1 MTADLHRT
9 RQRLKELEESTPEP
23 ETEPGADTPRTQEP
37 IAIVSMSCRYP
48 GDVRSP
54 EDLWR
59 LVAEEGDAISE
70 FPADRGWDLDALYDE
85 DPDRPGT
92 SYVRHGGFLHD
103 APDFDAAFFGISPR
117 EALAMDPQ
125 QRLLLETSWEV
136 IERAGIDPLSLRASA
151 TGVFAGVMYHDYAG
165 RMPTAP
171 DGLEGYFYNG
181 SAGSVASGRIAYTLG
196 LEGPAVTVDTACSSS
211 LVALHLACHALREG
225 DCTLALAAGATVL
238 ASPNLFV
245 ESSRQHALAADGR
258 CKAFADAADGA
269 GFAEG
274 VGVLLLERLSDAR
287 RNGHE
292 VLAVVRGSAVNQD
305 GASSGLTAPNGPAQ
319 ERVIRQALANAG
331 LTTADV
337 DTVEAHGT
345 GTTLGDPIEAQ
356 ALLATYGQQRPA
368 EQPLWLGSLKS
379 NIGHTQAAAGVGGV
393 IKSVLAMR
401 HGTLPRTLHVD
412 APSRHVE
419 WDTGAVRLLTEARPW
434 PETGRPRRV
443 GVSSFGA
450 SGTNAHAIIE
460 LPADVPESA
469 PVDEPPGT
477 VPLVP
482 LVLHGHD
489 AAAVRAQAGAL
500 RDHLHARPEQSLGA
514 TARALVSSR
523 AALDHRAVLVADDR
537 VGALDALAALA
548 DGRPAAATFTGQAA
562 PGADRPVLVFPGQ
575 GSQWAGMAVDLLAA
589 ATAQPAGPAGAFATR
604 IAECER
610 ALAAHV
616 DWSLTDVLRGAP
628 EAPGLGRVD
637 VVQPVLW
644 AVMVSLAE
652 LWRAHGVRPAA
663 VVGHSQ
669 GEIAAACVAGALTVE
684 DAARVVALRS
694 RALLGL
700 AGDGGMVSLALSAQ
714 ATETLIAGWPDQI
727 TIAAVNG
734 PHATVVTGEPDALDE
749 LLDDCR
755 SVGVRARRVPVD
767 YASHGPQVERVRDE
781 LRTALGPLHPT
792 AASVP
797 FYSTVTAEPV
807 DTTGLDADY
816 WYTNLRHA
824 VRFEDTTR
832 ALLAAGHTLFVEV
845 SAHPVLTA
853 AIEDTAADAEAAAVA
868 VGTLRR
874 DEDGPRRFLL
884 SLADAYA
891 HGADVDWPGRAT
903 GGTPA
908 PLPTY
913 AFQRE
918 RYWLDAPAG
927 AASATGL
934 GLGSAEHP
942 LLGARVALADGE
954 GLLFTGRL
962 TPRTQPWLAQHA
974 VDGTVLLPG
983 TALLELAVHAGDQV
997 GCGHVEELTLHAP
1010 LLLPEHGGV
1019 TLQLGID
1026 APDPT
1031 GRRALRVHARR
1042 DEEAPWTRHAEGFL
1056 APEPPEPTEPA
1067 GTDER
1072 LVVWPP
1078 PDAELLPL
1086 DGLYER
1092 LDAIGFG
1099 YGPAFRG
1106 LRSVW
1111 RRGEELYAEV
1121 ALPEAAGD
1129 GAAHYG
1135 LHPALLDAAL
1145 HPLALAALDTDAGA
1159 GGGERGRLP
1168 FSWSEVTL
1176 HAIGAAALRVRLLP
1190 TGVDRVALTVA
1201 DAEGEL
1207 VARIGA
1213 LDLRPVAATL
1223 AGGTAEGA
1231 ALHETRWRPLP
1242 LPPAEEP
1249 SDAPEPTVLRL
1260 ASDPSAEDPVAAL
1273 HAVAARALAAVQ
1285 EAVTADRPLAVVTT
1299 GAVSTGQDDPIT
1311 DPTAATAWGLVRS
1324 AQAEHPG
1331 LLTLA
1336 DTDEDLDQG
1345 TLMALLRSGEPQTAV
1360 RAGHAYTPRTQRL
1373 PEVPP
1378 GTTAFDPEGTVLLT
1392 GGTGTLGRLTARH
1405 LVAEHGVRRL
1415 LLLSRTGQNA
1425 PGAAEL
1431 VTELTA
1437 AGAIVTVTACDAADR
1452 DALAA
1457 VLDTIPDEHPL
1468 TAVVHATGALADGLV
1483 ASLTADGLA
1492 EVLRS
1497 KADAAWHLH
1506 ELTRDLD
1513 LAAFVLYSSA
1523 AGLLGSAGQAAY
1535 AAANA
1540 ALDGLAAHRRALG
1553 LPAISLAW
1561 GLWAERS
1568 AMTGA
1573 LGDAELAR
1581 MNRDGFQPLT
1591 TAQGL
1596 SLLDQALTTPR
1607 PGPADATLLA
1617 VHRAA
1622 TATAPTS
1629 PRRVRRRA
1637 AGAAG
1642 TPELR
1647 RRLAALPAQD
1657 RRAKV
1662 LGLVRENA
1670 ALVLG
1675 HSSPDTVAPGR
1686 AFKDLGFDSLTAVEL
1701 RNRLNAETGLR
1712 LPATLVFDHPTP
1724 EALAELME
1732 RQLLDQAP
1740 ERRPA
1745 AVATAV
1751 AEPIAIVAMGCR
1763 YPGGVDSPE
1772 ALWRLV
1778 AEGGDAIAEFPTDRG
1793 WDLESLYDPDPERSG
1808 TSYTRHGGFL
1818 RDAAEFDAE
1827 LFGISP
1833 REALAMDPQQRLLL
1847 ETSWE
1852 TFERAGIDPLS
1863 LRGRDVG
1870 VFAGVM
1876 YHDYGSRLREIP
1888 EDVEGY
1894 LATGASSSVISGR
1907 VAYTFGLEGPAV
1919 TVDTACSSS
1928 LVALHLAAQSLRN
1941 GECGLALA
1949 GGVTVL
1955 SSPGLFTEFSRQ
1967 RGLSPDGRCKAFG
1980 ADADGAGFAEGVG
1993 MLLLERLSD
2002 ARRNGHRVLAV
2013 VRGSAVNQDG
2023 ASNGLTAPN
2032 GPSQQRVI
2040 RAALAGAGLGVAD
2053 VDAVEAHG
2061 TGTTLGDP
2069 IEAQA
2074 LLATYGQERDVE
2086 RPLWLGSLKSNIG
2099 HAQAAAGVG
2108 GVIKMVQ
2115 AMRHGVLPRT
2125 LHVEEPSP
2133 HVDWESGAV
2142 RLLTD
2147 EVPWPETGRPR
2158 RAGVSSFGA
2167 SGTNA
2172 HVIIEQPAPQHE
2184 PEPEPGVRPVVD
2196 TPIPLVVSAATP
2208 LAVDAQLQRVGSLV
2222 GSVDVGWSLAC
2233 GRAALGE
2240 RAVVLGSEVVRGG
2253 VVPGA
2258 GRVVFVF
2265 PGQGSQWLGM
2275 AEELLDASPV
2285 FERRLVE
2292 CEEALSG
2299 FVEWSLVGVLRS
2311 GDEGWLGRVDVVQ
2324 PVLWAV
2330 MVSLAEVWRGYG
2342 VEPAAVIGHSQG
2354 EIAAAVV
2361 AGGLSLVDGA
2371 RVVALRSRAI
2381 GEVLSGR
2388 GGMVSVAE
2396 SVGVV
2401 EGLIAAWGDRL
2412 SIAVVNGPS
2421 ATVVAGEP
2429 AALDELLAA
2438 CEADEVRAR
2447 RVPVDYASHSAQ
2459 VDELRER
2466 LLADL
2471 AEVTPHSAPIP
2482 FYSTVTGQPV
2492 DTAELTAEY
2501 WFTNLRSRVRFD
2513 EAVVAAGQGT
2523 FVEVSAHPVLTMAI
2537 EDAPAVGTLRRGE
2550 GGLDR
2555 FLTSLAEAWVQGV
2568 PVAWE
2573 RVLAGGR
2580 QVDVPTYPFQR
2591 KRYWL
2596 DGGQE
2601 AVNAARLGLGETR
2614 HPLLGA
2620 GVELVDTDGFLLT
2633 GSLSPATHPWLVD
2646 HAVNGTLLLP
2656 GTAMLELAVHAGDQV
2671 GCGWVEELTLEA
2683 PLVIAES
2690 GETQLQLV
2698 VSAPEDAAAAE
2709 DAGRRTLSLHARH
2722 GVSGGWTRHATGLLA
2737 ERPVPPGGEPAAVWP
2752 PDGAAAVDLS
2762 DFYARAND
2770 AGFQYGPAFRGLRA
2784 AWRRGDEVYAEIELP
2799 EAAGDGAEFALHPAL
2814 LDAGLQALRVGGVL
2828 EGEGRLP
2835 FSWRD
2840 VTLHAAGAADLLRV
2854 RLSALGPDEV
2864 AIDVRDRQGLPVLT
2878 VGSLVA
2884 RPLAAGQQ
2892 QPKAAQDFLFRVVWS
2907 PVPGGGEAA
2916 ASDQPVE
2923 LLRLGA
2929 ADPARG
2935 ELPDAVH
2942 AAVADALDRVRG
2954 WLADEANE
2962 GTRLVVVTRGAVAVQ
2977 AGEPIVDLAGAAAW
2991 GLLRSAQAE
3000 HPGRITLLDS
3010 DSDSDSDSDG
3020 DTATVAQLTQLSLGE
3035 PQLAVRAGTAYV
3047 PRLDRGT
3054 PPLAPPAEAPD
3065 GAWRLRLGDGAVGA
3079 GTVGDVRLGAAP
3091 EVGAPLA
3098 AGQVRVA
3105 VRAAGVNFRDVVLAL
3120 GMVAGRDGGAG
3131 RDELGGEGAGV
3142 VLAVADDVPDLR
3154 PGDRVMGLLPGSF
3167 GPVAV
3172 ADHRM
3177 LALIPDGWSFVD
3189 AATLPIA
3196 YLTAAY
3202 GLRDLGE
3209 LRRGERVLVH
3219 AAAGGVGMAAVR
3231 LARHWGAEVFG
3242 TASPGK
3248 WPALQEQGLDAEHI
3262 ASSRNLAFEDAFR
3275 AATGG
3280 RGVDLVLNSLAGAPV
3295 DAGQRLLAAGGRFVE
3310 MGKTDIREGA
3320 LRDDIR
3326 YRAFDLIEAGPD
3338 RVRSLL
3344 AELRGLAQDGVIV
3357 PLPATTWDVRR
3368 APEAL
3373 RHLQQARHIGKV
3385 VLTVPAPPA
3394 ADGTVLITGGTG
3406 TLGSAVAR
3414 HLVAAR
3420 GARRL
3425 LLLSRSG
3432 PEAPGAA
3439 ELVAQL
3445 AELGATATVVGCDAA
3460 DREQLAAVLAGIP
3473 DEHPLSAVIHTAG
3486 VLDDGVIGSLT
3497 PERLARVLRP
3507 KVDAAWHLHELTRAL
3522 DLDAF
3527 VLFSSAAGLLGG
3539 PGQGNYAA
3547 ANAFLDALALH
3558 RRSLGLP
3565 AVSLAWGLWAER
3577 SAMTGGLGREDLA
3590 RMGQAGIDAL
3600 STEEGLALLDAALA
3614 SAETLLAPIRLR
3626 TAALRARGADA
3637 AETPPLLRGLARAA
3651 RRRRLPRSG
3660 GGDGGGRYA
3669 TASAEELLALVRTV
3683 AATVLGHETPEAVDP
3698 ERAFKDVGFDS
3709 LTAVELRNR
3718 LNAATGLRLPST
3730 AVFDHPTPLSLADR
3744 LVTLLAPEAPAAAPT
3759 PVRTGAVDA
3768 DDPVVIV
3775 GMACRFPGGVDSP
3788 EALWRLVA
3796 DGVDAVSTFPDDR
3809 GWDVAALY
3817 HPDPEHPG
3825 TSYAREGGFL
3835 AGAAE
3840 FDAGFFGISPREALA
3855 MDPQQRLLLE
3865 TSWEVFERAGI
3876 DPASVRG
3883 SATGVF
3889 AGLIHGGY
3897 GHGSAAALEL
3907 EGYLGNGSAGSV
3919 ASGRVAY
3926 TFGLEGPA
3934 VTVDTACS
3942 SSLVALHLAAQ
3953 ALRTGE
3959 CTMALAG
3966 GATVMATPTA
3976 FVEFSRQ
3983 RGLAPDGRCKPFA
3996 EAADGTAWAEGVGML
4011 LLERL
4016 SDARRNGHEVLA
4028 VVRGSAVNQDGASNG
4043 LTAPNGP
4050 AQQRVIR
4057 AALTAAGLTPND
4069 IDAVE
4074 AHGTGTAL
4082 GDPIEA
4088 QALLAT
4094 YGQGRSEERPLWLG
4108 SLKSN
4113 IGHAQAA
4120 AGVGG
4125 VIKMIEAM
4133 RHGTLP
4139 RTLHIDEPSSHVDWE
4154 SGAVRLLTEETPWP
4168 TTPDGERP
4176 RRAAVS
4182 SFGVSGTNA
4191 HVIVEQPVP
4200 PEPHEERPPAGPV
4213 PVLLSAESPEALAA
4227 QAGRLRAHLTA
4238 HPELRPA
4245 DVARSLADGRA
4256 ALTHR
4261 AALTIADGTEQA
4273 PLLAALDALA
4283 EGAELPRV
4291 ISGTPAEG
4299 GTAFLFTGQGS
4310 QRVRM
4315 GVELAEVFPV
4325 FADALYGV
4333 WGELDRH
4340 LPRPLGEVVADE
4352 GVLGRTEFAQ
4362 PALFGVEVALF
4373 RLVESWGVVPAFVV
4387 GHSVGELAAAHV
4399 AGVWSLADACALV
4412 VARGRLMQ
4420 EQRSDG
4426 AMLAVQAAE
4435 DEVAPFLVERST
4447 RLALAAVNGPLS
4459 VVVAGDVD
4467 AVEEAAAHFTGLGRK
4482 TKRLRTSHA
4491 FHSPHMDG
4499 MLDAFAEVAERVT
4512 YHPARIPIVSDMTGT
4527 VIDDEE
4533 LSDPAYWVRHA
4544 RQPVRFAD
4552 AIATLHRRGVR
4563 TFLELGPDAVLSA
4576 MAEDCLPDARDA
4588 AFLPTLRGGQ
4598 DEALALTT
4606 AFGRLQVRG
4615 LVRNRA
4621 AHPTGGRRVPLPTY
4635 AFQRRRYWL
4644 NPGAPGAHRAAPDA
4658 HPLLPEVV
4666 TLADGEGTLLS
4677 GRLSTAD
4684 QPWLGDH
4691 TIHGTVLVPGTALVE
4706 MAWQAGQHSGCALV
4720 EELTLEA
4727 PLVLPPGGAQALVQ
4741 LRVGAADAAGRRPLT
4756 LHSRPAA
4763 DPEAPWTR
4771 HAEGVL
4777 ADAPDA
4783 KAPPAPDGADWPPPG
4798 AVPLETADFY
4808 RWFAAGGFDLG
4819 PAFQGLGAAWRDGD
4833 DTLAEVALP
4842 AEQHRD
4848 APRYG
4853 IHPALLDAAL
4863 HAGGLSVPDAGDTAE
4878 GSGGAGRL
4886 PFAWHDVV
4894 RYAPAPTAL
4903 RVRLSPTGTD
4913 GARVTLTDHRGRPV
4927 ARIGRLVTRP
4937 VSEEQLA
4944 PRQHALHTVAWR
4956 ELPPAPQQPTG
4967 RWAALAP
4974 AQGPDG
4980 LPELTGLTR
4989 HAELTALAKSLT
5001 DGGPRPELV
5010 LAPLP
5015 PDSALPVHEAAHA
5028 LVHRTRD
5035 LVQTW
5040 LDGEFAPARLV
5051 LVTRGAVAQHD
5062 GEAPHPAS
5070 AAVWGLIAAVQAEHP
5085 GRFVLLDAAP
5095 DAPLDAGPLARALA
5109 SDEPRLALR
5118 GETVRV
5124 PRLARRHDTPDRAA
5138 SERAAPEGALA
5149 DRGLT
5154 GTVLVTGATGGLGRA
5169 LVRHLAERG
5178 ARQLLLVSRSGADA
5192 PEATQLVAELA
5203 AVGATAEVRSCDVAN
5218 RTQLA
5223 ALLAEPREHPLTA
5236 VYHLAGVLDD
5246 GIVESLTP
5254 ARFDRVLRPKA
5265 DAAWHLHELT
5275 RELSLGAFVLFS
5287 SASGVIGGAGQANY
5301 AAANAF
5307 LDALA
5312 RHRHAQGLPA
5322 LALAWGAWEAGM
5334 AGELADADRE
5344 RLARSGAAPLTEAQG
5359 IALLD
5364 AAARTGEPHLV
5375 PLRLDPAALRAAE
5388 VLPRLLAELVPA
5400 PVRRPGS
5407 AEAAGESTALR
5418 GRLAGRET
5426 SERAEIL
5433 LELIRT
5439 KAALVLG
5446 HDTPEGIEPGRGFTQ
5461 AGFDSLATV
5470 ELRNRLNEV
5479 TGLRLAS
5486 TALFDHPTPLALAH
5500 HLAEELPSPDT
5511 ATGPAAPPPDVAA
5524 AGTPAARLAML
5535 EALDDLSVSD
5545 IARADREA
5553 VADRLERLLT
5563 RLRLPTDAPAGAST
5577 DEDIARATD
5586 DELFDLINEDFGL
5599 S

>member
-1 MTADLHRT
+1 MTTEEKLLDYLKLVTADLHKA
-9 RQRLKELEESTPEP
+9 RQRLKDLEESTPE
-23 ETEPGADTPRTQEP
+23 TPQPPEP
-37 IAIVSMSCRYP
+37 IAIVAMSCRYP

-59 LVAEEGDAISE
+59 LVAEEGDAVSE
-70 FPADRGWDLDALYDE
+70 FPTDRGWDLDALYDQ
-85 DPDRPGT
+85 DPSRHGT
-92 SYVRHGGFLHD
+92 TYVRHGGFLHD
-103 APDFDAAFFGISPR
+103 APEFDAAFFGISPR

-125 QRLLLETSWEV
+125 QRLLLETSWEA
-136 IERAGIDPLSLRASA
+136 IERAGIDPVSLRASA

-171 DGLEGYFYNG
+171 EGLEGYFYNG

-245 ESSRQHALAADGR
+245 ESSRQRALAADGR
-258 CKAFADAADGA
+258 SKAFADAADGA

-331 LTTADV
+331 LTPADV

-356 ALLATYGQQRPA
+356 ALLATYGQQRSG

-401 HGTLPRTLHVD
+401 HGVLPRTLHVD

-419 WDTGAVRLLTEARPW
+419 WEAGAVRLLTEARPW

-460 LPADVPESA
+460 LPAPAERPE
-469 PVDEPPGT
+469 PVAETPGA
-477 VPLVP
+477 LP
-482 LVLHGHD
+482 LVLHGHG

-500 RDHLHARPEQSLGA
+500 RDHLVAHPEQSLSA
-514 TARALVSSR
+514 TARALITGR

-537 VGALDALAALA
+537 AGALDALAALA
-548 DGRPAAATFTGQAA
+548 EGRQAASTFTGRAL

-575 GSQWAGMAVDLLAA
+575 GSQWAGMAVDLLDA
-589 ATAQPAGPAGAFATR
+589 ATARPEGPAAEFAR
-604 IAECER
+604 RLRECER

-616 DWSLTDVLRGAP
+616 DWSLTAVLRGAP
-628 EAPGLGRVD
+628 DAPGLDRVD

-652 LWRAHGVRPAA
+652 LWRAHGVQPAA

-684 DAARVVALRS
+684 DAALVVALRS

-700 AGDGGMVSLALSAQ
+700 AGDGGMVALALSAE
-714 ATETLIAGWPDQI
+714 ATETLVAGWPERI
-727 TIAAVNG
+727 AVAAVNG
-734 PHATVVTGEPDALDE
+734 PAATVVTGEPDALDQ
-749 LLDDCR
+749 LLEDCR
-755 SVGVRARRVPVD
+755 TLGVRARRVPVD

-781 LRTALGPLHPT
+781 LRTALSPLRPQ
-792 AASVP
+792 AARVP
-797 FYSTVTAEPV
+797 FYSTVTADVV

-824 VRFEDTTR
+824 VRFEETTR

-853 AIEDTAADAEAAAVA
+853 AIEDTVADAQVEAVA

-874 DEDGPRRFLL
+874 DEGEPRRFLR
-884 SLADAYA
+884 SLAGAYA
-891 HGADVDWPGRAT
+891 HGADTDWRAVL
-903 GGTPA
+903 A
-908 PLPTY
+908 PDGAPPVPVPTY

-918 RYWLDAPAG
+918 RYWLDAPAT
-927 AASATGL
+927 AASPAGL

-942 LLGARVALADGE
+942 LLGARVALADGD
-954 GLLFTGRL
+954 GILFTGRL
-962 TPRTQPWLAQHA
+962 SPRTQPWLAQHA
-974 VDGTVLLPG
+974 VHGEVLLPG
-983 TALLELAVHAGDQV
+983 TALLDLAVHAGDQV
-997 GCGHVEELTLHAP
+997 GCGSVDELTLHAP
-1010 LLLPEHGGV
+1010 LSLPESGSV
-1019 TLQLGID
+1019 ALQLVVD
-1026 APDPT
+1026 EPDPT
-1031 GRRALRVHARR
+1031 GRRALRVHARL
-1042 DEEAPWTRHAEGFL
+1042 DDEAPWALHAEGVL
-1056 APEPPEPTEPA
+1056 APDAPDAPA
-1067 GTDER
+1067 SHER
-1072 LVVWPP
+1072 LAAWPP
-1078 PDAELLPL
+1078 PGAEPLPL
-1086 DGLYER
+1086 AGLYER
-1092 LDAIGFG
+1092 LEAIGFG
-1099 YGPAFRG
+1099 YGPAFQG

-1111 RRGEELYAEV
+1111 RRGDELYAEV
-1121 ALPEAAGD
+1121 TLPEAAGD

-1145 HPLALAALDTDAGA
+1145 HPLALTALNADADADADAADNESA
-1159 GGGERGRLP
+1159 RGRLP
-1168 FSWSEVTL
+1168 FSWSGVTL
-1176 HAIGAAALRVRLLP
+1176 HAVGAETLRVRLLP
-1190 TGVDRVALTVA
+1190 AGADRVALTVA
-1201 DAEGEL
+1201 DVEGEL
-1207 VARIGA
+1207 VAQIGS
-1213 LDLRPVAATL
+1213 LDLRPVTGSPRRGARD
-1223 AGGTAEGA
+1223 EA
-1231 ALHETRWRPLP
+1231 ALHETRWHPLP

-1249 SDAPEPTVLRL
+1249 GDTVEPAVLRL
-1260 ASDPSAEDPVAAL
+1260 TSDPSAEHPVAAL
-1273 HAVAARALAAVQ
+1273 HEVAARALAAVH
-1285 EAVTADRPLAVVTT
+1285 EALASDRPLLVVTT
-1299 GAVSTGQDDPIT
+1299 GAVAVGPDDRIV
-1311 DPTAATAWGLVRS
+1311 DPTAATVWGLVRS

-1331 LLTLA
+1331 LLTLV
-1336 DTDEDLDQG
+1336 DTDQDTDTDQDFDEA
-1345 TLMALLRSGEPQTAV
+1345 TLAALARTGEPQTAL
-1360 RAGHAYTPRTQRL
+1360 RAGQVFAPRIERRPETP
-1373 PEVPP
+1373 PEPTP
-1378 GTTAFDPEGTVLLT
+1378 FDPEGTVLLT
-1392 GGTGTLGRLTARH
+1392 GGTGTLGGLTARH
-1405 LVAEHGVRRL
+1405 LVAEHGVQRL
-1415 LLLSRTGQNA
+1415 LLLSRSGQDV
-1425 PGAAEL
+1425 PGAQEL
-1431 VTELTA
+1431 ADELTA
-1437 AGAIVTVTACDAADR
+1437 AGATVTFVACDAADR

-1457 VLDTIPDEHPL
+1457 ALDTIPAAHPL

-1483 ASLTADGLA
+1483 TSLTPEGLA
-1492 EVLRS
+1492 EALRS

-1513 LAAFVLYSSA
+1513 LTAFVLYSSA

-1540 ALDGLAAHRRALG
+1540 ALDALAAHRRGLG
-1553 LPAISLAW
+1553 LPAVSLAW

-1573 LGDAELAR
+1573 LGAADLAR
-1581 MNRDGFQPLT
+1581 MGRDGYQPLS

-1596 SLLDQALTTPR
+1596 SLLDQALTNPGA
-1607 PGPADATLLA
+1607 GPAGATLLA
-1617 VHRAA
+1617 VRRAGE
-1622 TATAPTS
+1622 TASPAG
-1629 PRRVRRRA
+1629 PRRARRRA
-1637 AGAAG
+1637 ASSAG

-1647 RRLAALPAQD
+1647 RRLAALPERD
-1657 RRAKV
+1657 RRAQV

-1675 HSSPDTVAPGR
+1675 HASPDTVAPDR

-1712 LPATLVFDHPTP
+1712 LPATLVFDHPNP
-1724 EALAELME
+1724 EALATLIE

-1740 ERRPA
+1740 EHRPA
-1745 AVATAV
+1745 VTATAV
-1751 AEPIAIVAMGCR
+1751 DEPIAIVAMGCR

-1778 AEGGDAIAEFPTDRG
+1778 AEGGDAIAPFPEDRG
-1793 WDLESLYDPDPERSG
+1793 WDVAALYDPDPERSG
-1808 TSYTRHGGFL
+1808 HSYTRHGGFL
-1818 RDAAEFDAE
+1818 DGAADFDAE

-1876 YHDYGSRLREIP
+1876 YHDYGSRLHDIP

-1941 GECGLALA
+1941 GECAMALA

-1980 ADADGAGFAEGVG
+1980 AEADGAGFAEGVG

-2040 RAALAGAGLGVAD
+2040 RAALAGAGLSAPD

-2074 LLATYGQERDVE
+2074 LLATYGQERSAD

-2125 LHVEEPSP
+2125 LHVDQPSP

-2142 RLLTD
+2142 RLLTED
-2147 EVPWPETGRPR
+2147 VEWPAGDRPR

-2172 HVIIEQPAPQHE
+2172 HVIIEQPAPQ
-2184 PEPEPGVRPVVD
+2184 PEPEPRPESG
-2196 TPIPLVVSAATP
+2196 TPAPLILSAATAP
-2208 LAVDAQLQRVGSLV
+2208 ALDQLLAEARALPATL
-2222 GSVDVGWSLAC
+2222 DVGWSLAK

-2253 VVPGA
+2253 VAPGA
-2258 GRVVFVF
+2258 GRAVFVF

-2285 FERRLVE
+2285 FAARFEE
-2292 CEEALSG
+2292 CGEALSS
-2299 FVEWSLVGVLRS
+2299 FVEWSLVEVVRS
-2311 GDEGWLGRVDVVQ
+2311 DDDEWLGRVDVVQ

-2371 RVVALRSRAI
+2371 RVVALRSRVI

-2388 GGMVSVAE
+2388 GGMVSVVE
-2396 SVGVV
+2396 SVGAV
-2401 EGLIAAWGDRL
+2401 EARIARWGERL
-2412 SIAVVNGPS
+2412 SVAVVNGPS
-2421 ATVVAGEP
+2421 ATVVSGEP
-2429 AALDELLAA
+2429 QVLDELLAV
-2438 CEADEVRAR
+2438 CEAEGVRAR

-2459 VDELRER
+2459 VEGLRER
-2466 LLADL
+2466 LLTDL
-2471 AEVTPHSAPIP
+2471 AGVEPCAGSIP
-2482 FYSTVTGQPV
+2482 FYSTVTGQLV
-2492 DTAELTAEY
+2492 DTAELDAEY

-2513 EAVVAAGQGT
+2513 EAVVAAGHAV

-2555 FLTSLAEAWVQGV
+2555 FLTSLAEAWTQGV

-2591 KRYWL
+2591 QRYWL
-2596 DGGQE
+2596 DGGQG
-2601 AVNAARLGLGETR
+2601 AVNAARLGLGEAR

-2633 GSLSPATHPWLVD
+2633 GSLSPVTHPWLVD
-2646 HAVNGTLLLP
+2646 HAVNGTVLLP

-2671 GCGWVEELTLEA
+2671 GCGQVEELTLEA

-2690 GETQLQLV
+2690 GDTQLQLA
-2698 VSAPEDAAAAE
+2698 VSAPD
-2709 DAGRRTLSLHARH
+2709 DAGRRTLALHARH
-2722 GVSGGWTRHATGLLA
+2722 GAAGSWTRQATGVLA
-2737 ERPVPPGGEPAAVWP
+2737 PRPAPPAGEPAAVWP
-2752 PDGAAAVDLS
+2752 PDGAASVDLS
-2762 DFYARAND
+2762 DFYARAAD
-2770 AGFQYGPAFRGLRA
+2770 AGFHYGPAFRGLRA
-2784 AWRRGDEVYAEIELP
+2784 AWKHGDEVYAEIALP
-2799 EAAGDGAEFALHPAL
+2799 EAAGDGGEFALHPAL

-2828 EGEGRLP
+2828 DGEGRLP

-2840 VTLHAAGAADLLRV
+2840 VTLHAAGAAELLRV
-2854 RLSALGPDEV
+2854 RLSARGADEV
-2864 AIDVRDRQGLPVLT
+2864 TIEVRDGQGLPVLT

-2884 RPLAAGQQ
+2884 RPFVAAQ
-2892 QPKAAQDFLFRVVWS
+2892 QPNAATEFLFRMVWS
-2907 PVPGGGEAA
+2907 PVPAGAGPAA
-2916 ASDQPVE
+2916 PDGTPE
-2923 LLRLGA
+2923 LLRLGSA
-2929 ADPARG
+2929 EPACG
-2935 ELPDAVH
+2935 ELPGAVH
-2942 AAVADALDRVRG
+2942 AAVADALERVRG

-2962 GTRLVVVTRGAVAVQ
+2962 GARLVVVTRGAVAVQ
-2977 AGEPIVDLAGAAAW
+2977 AGEPIADLAGAAAW

-3010 DSDSDSDSDG
+3010 DSDSDTDSDA
-3020 DTATVAQLTQLSLGE
+3020 ATDAVLLTQLTGDE
-3035 PQLAVRAGTAYV
+3035 PQLAVRAGTVYV
-3047 PRLDRGT
+3047 PRLERWT

-3065 GAWRLRLGDGAVGA
+3065 AWRLRLGDGAVGA
-3079 GTVGDVRLGAAP
+3079 GTVGDVRLGPAP
-3091 EVGAPLA
+3091 EAGRPLA
-3098 AGQVRVA
+3098 AGEVRVA

-3177 LALIPDGWSFVD
+3177 LAPIPDGWSFVE

-3196 YLTAAY
+3196 FLTAAY

-3248 WPALQEQGLDAEHI
+3248 WPALHARGLDAEHL
-3262 ASSRNLAFEDAFR
+3262 ASSRDLDFEDAFR
-3275 AATGG
+3275 AATDGH
-3280 RGVDLVLNSLAGAPV
+3280 GVDVVLNSLAGAPV
-3295 DAGQRLLAAGGRFVE
+3295 DAGQRLLAAGGRFIE
-3310 MGKTDIREGA
+3310 MGKTDIRDGA

-3338 RVRSLL
+3338 RVRTLL
-3344 AELRGLAQDGVIV
+3344 AELRELAQDGVIA

-3373 RHLQQARHIGKV
+3373 RHLQQARHTGKV

-3394 ADGTVLITGGTG
+3394 AEGTVLITGGTG
-3406 TLGSAVAR
+3406 TLGGAVAR
-3414 HLVAAR
+3414 HLAATQ

-3425 LLLSRSG
+3425 LLVSRSG
-3432 PEAPGAA
+3432 PEAEGAA
-3439 ELVAQL
+3439 ELVAEL
-3445 AELGATATVVGCDAA
+3445 AELGADVTVAACDAA
-3460 DREQLAAVLAGIP
+3460 DREQLATLLDGIP
-3473 DEHPLSAVIHTAG
+3473 EAHPLSAVIHTAG
-3486 VLDDGVIGSLT
+3486 VLDDGVLGSLT

-3507 KVDAAWHLHELTRAL
+3507 KADAAWHLHELTRAS

-3558 RRSLGLP
+3558 RRALGLP
-3565 AVSLAWGLWAER
+3565 GVSLAWGLWAER

-3600 STEEGLALLDAALA
+3600 STDEGLALLDTALA

-3626 TAALRARGADA
+3626 TAAPRARGADA
-3637 AETPPLLRGLARAA
+3637 AGTPPLLRGLARAGH
-3651 RRRRLPRSG
+3651 RRRLPRA
-3660 GGDGGGRYA
+3660 GGDGGRYA
-3669 TASAEELLALVRTV
+3669 TASVEELLALVRTV
-3683 AATVLGHETPEAVDP
+3683 AATVLGHEAPEAIDP

-3730 AVFDHPTPLSLADR
+3730 AVFDHPTPTSLAGR
-3744 LVTLLAPEAPAAAPT
+3744 LRALLQPERAPT
-3759 PVRTGAVDA
+3759 GELARARIVDA

-3775 GMACRFPGGVDSP
+3775 GMACRYPGGVDSP

-3796 DGVDAVSTFPDDR
+3796 DGVDAIAPFPEDR

-3817 HPDPEHPG
+3817 DPDPERSGHSS
-3825 TSYAREGGFL
+3825 TRHGGFL
-3835 AGAAE
+3835 DGAAE

-3865 TSWEVFERAGI
+3865 TSWETFERAGI

-3889 AGLIHGGY
+3889 TGLIHGGY

-3959 CTMALAG
+3959 CSMALAG

-4057 AALTAAGLTPND
+4057 AALTTAGLAPAEV
-4069 IDAVE
+4069 DAVE
-4074 AHGTGTAL
+4074 AHGTGTTL

-4094 YGQGRSEERPLWLG
+4094 YGQERSAERPLWLG

-4125 VIKMIEAM
+4125 VIKMVQAM
-4133 RHGTLP
+4133 RHGVLP
-4139 RTLHIDEPSSHVDWE
+4139 RTLHVDQPSPHVDWE
-4154 SGAVRLLTEETPWP
+4154 SGAVRLLTEEAPWP
-4168 TTPDGERP
+4168 SVGDRP

-4191 HVIVEQPVP
+4191 HVIVEHPAQQPVP
-4200 PEPHEERPPAGPV
+4200 TEPEPDADQGPGRPV
-4213 PVLLSAESPEALAA
+4213 PVLLSGDSPEALAA
-4227 QAGRLRAHLTA
+4227 QAGRLRAHLAA
-4238 HPELRPA
+4238 HPELRPV
-4245 DVARSLADGRA
+4245 DVARTLADSRA
-4256 ALTHR
+4256 ALAHR
-4261 AALTIADGTEQA
+4261 AALTIPDGTEQA

-4283 EGAELPRV
+4283 EGAESPRV
-4291 ISGTPAEG
+4291 VSGTPVEG

-4310 QRVRM
+4310 QRVGM
-4315 GVELAEVFPV
+4315 GLELAEVFPV
-4325 FADALYGV
+4325 FGEALEAV
-4333 WGELDRH
+4333 WGELGRH
-4340 LPRPLGEVVADE
+4340 LGRPMREVLSE
-4352 GVLGRTEFAQ
+4352 TEVLGRTEFAQ
-4362 PALFGVEVALF
+4362 PALFAVEVALF
-4373 RLVESWGVVPAFVV
+4373 RLVESWGVVPAFLV
-4387 GHSVGELAAAHV
+4387 GHSVGELAAAYV

-4420 EQRSDG
+4420 GQRADG
-4426 AMLAVQAAE
+4426 AMLAVQAAPG
-4435 DEVAPFLVERST
+4435 EVESFLVGRSE
-4447 RLALAAVNGPLS
+4447 RLALAAVNGPVS
-4459 VVVAGDVD
+4459 VVLAGDVD
-4467 AVEEAAAHFTGLGRK
+4467 AVEEAGAYFGGLGRK

-4499 MLDAFAEVAERVT
+4499 MLDAFAEIAERVT
-4512 YHPARIPIVSDMTGT
+4512 FQPARIPIVSDVTGT

-4552 AIATLHRRGVR
+4552 AIATVHEHGVR
-4563 TFLELGPDAVLSA
+4563 TFVELGPDAVLSA
-4576 MAEDCLPDARDA
+4576 MAEDCLPDARDT

-4598 DEALALTT
+4598 DEAVALVT

-4615 LVRNRA
+4615 QVADRA

-4644 NPGAPGAHRAAPDA
+4644 DPAAPGAHRAAPDA

-4666 TLADGEGTLLS
+4666 TLADGEGTLLT

-4691 TIHGTVLVPGTALVE
+4691 TIHGIVLVPGTALVE
-4706 MAWQAGQHSGCALV
+4706 MAWHAGVHSGCERV

-4727 PLVLPPGGAQALVQ
+4727 PLVLPPGGARARVQ
-4741 LRVGAADAAGRRPLT
+4741 LRVGAADPTGRRPLT
-4756 LHSRPAA
+4756 LHSRPDT
-4763 DPEAPWTR
+4763 DPGARWTR

-4777 ADAPDA
+4777 APGTD
-4783 KAPPAPDGADWPPPG
+4783 APPAPDAAAWPPPG
-4798 AVPLETADFY
+4798 AVPLETDGFY
-4808 RWFAAGGFDLG
+4808 RRFAAGGFDLG

-4833 DTLAEVALP
+4833 DTLAEVSLP

-4863 HAGGLSVPDAGDTAE
+4863 HAGGLDAPDTGEASA
-4878 GSGGAGRL
+4878 GAGRL
-4886 PFAWHDVV
+4886 PFAWHDVS
-4894 RYAPAPTAL
+4894 RYGPAPTAL
-4903 RVRLSPTGTD
+4903 RVRLSPTGAD
-4913 GARVTLTDHRGRPV
+4913 GARVTLTDDRGRPV
-4927 ARIGRLVTRP
+4927 ALIGRLVTRP
-4937 VSEEQLA
+4937 VTEERLA
-4944 PRQHALHTVAWR
+4944 PRQDALHTVAWR
-4956 ELPPAPQQPTG
+4956 EPPAARRESTG
-4967 RWAALAP
+4967 RWAVLAP
-4974 AQGPDG
+4974 GDGSAEGPDS
-4980 LPELTGLTR
+4980 LPELTDASRHADLTR
-4989 HAELTALAKSLT
+4989 LAKSLT
-5001 DGGPRPELV
+5001 DGGDRPEVV
-5010 LAPLP
+5010 LAPLR
-5015 PDSALPVHEAAHA
+5015 PDPALPTHEAAHA
-5028 LVHRTRD
+5028 LVHRASE
-5035 LVQTW
+5035 LVQGW
-5040 LDGEFAPARLV
+5040 LDGEFTPARLA
-5051 LVTRGAVAQHD
+5051 LVTRGGVALD
-5062 GEAPHPAS
+5062 GEDPHPAS
-5070 AAVWGLIAAVQAEHP
+5070 AAVRGLIAAVQAEHP

-5095 DAPLDAGPLARALA
+5095 DAPLAAGPLARALA
-5109 SDEPRLALR
+5109 SDEPTLALR
-5118 GETVRV
+5118 GDTVRV
-5124 PRLARRHDTPDRAA
+5124 PRLVRLDGA
-5138 SERAAPEGALA
+5138 SGEQPPPS
-5149 DRGLT
+5149 
-5154 GTVLVTGATGGLGRA
+5154 GTVLVTGSGGALGRA
-5169 LVRHLAERG
+5169 LVRHLARRG
-5178 ARQLLLVSRSGADA
+5178 ARRLLLVSRSGAEA
-5192 PEATQLVAELA
+5192 PEAPRLVDELA
-5203 AVGATAEVRSCDVAN
+5203 ALGATAETRSCDVAD
-5218 RTQLA
+5218 RAQLA
-5223 ALLAEPREHPLTA
+5223 ALLSEPREHPITA

-5246 GIVESLTP
+5246 GVVTALTP
-5254 ARFDRVLRPKA
+5254 ERFDRVLRPKA

-5275 RELSLGAFVLFS
+5275 RGLDLDEFVLFS

-5312 RHRHAQGLPA
+5312 QHRHAQGLPA
-5322 LALAWGAWEAGM
+5322 RSLAWGAWEMGM
-5334 AGELADADRE
+5334 AGELAPADRE

-5359 IALLD
+5359 LALLD
-5364 AAARTGEPHLV
+5364 AAAATDAPHLV
-5375 PLRLDPAALRAAE
+5375 PLRLDPAALRAADA
-5388 VLPRLLAELVPA
+5388 LPPLLGDLVPA
-5400 PVRRPGS
+5400 SGRRPGNADS
-5407 AEAAGESTALR
+5407 VGEAAALR
-5418 GRLAGRET
+5418 SRLAGRDAT
-5426 SERAEIL
+5426 EREAIL
-5433 LELIRT
+5433 LELIRAR
-5439 KAALVLG
+5439 AALVLG
-5446 HDTPEGIEPGRGFTQ
+5446 HEAPEAIDPGRGFTQ

-5470 ELRNRLNEV
+5470 ELRNRLNDI

-5486 TALFDHPTPLALAH
+5486 TALFDHPTPLALAG
-5500 HLAEELPSPDT
+5500 HLAAELPASAASPEPSPQ
-5511 ATGPAAPPPDVAA
+5511 GRRVPAGESTLVA
-5524 AGTPAARLAML
+5524 LA
-5535 EALDDLSVSD
+5535 ALDDLPVSD
-5545 IARADREA
+5545 IAQADREA

-5563 RLRLPTDAPAGAST
+5563 RLRLPTEGPAGTST
-5577 DEDIARATD
+5577 DEDIAQATD